1 MTGDERRVAL
11 RTGDTMKAWIAVGM
25 LVTLSVCGTIATSA
39 EEPKL
44 AMAQPAAVAADNMTL
59 YRNLAAA
66 ALKAFQEKDMATAKK
81 KAKELEVAWDS
92 REKALKKTSPDLWG
106 QVDKAMDV
114 FIKPVQNKSSDAA
127 K

>member
-1 MTGDERRVAL
+1 
-11 RTGDTMKAWIAVGM
+11 M
-25 LVTLSVCGTIATSA
+25 LVTLSVCGTVASSA

-44 AMAQPAAVAADNMTL
+44 ATAQVTAAAADNMTL
-59 YRNLAAA
+59 YRNLAAD

-92 REKALKKTSPDLWG
+92 REKTLKKKSPDLWG
-106 QVDKAMDV
+106 QIDKAMDV

-127 K
+127 KVQAAYDAFIAKLQLAAK